1 MGLVFKQFNLA
12 VPYRFGKEET
22 LPLVAIYGTIIF
34 GNTFLEGQIHEK
46 RKQTTTI
53 YTFILLKSF
62 FSSTHKIIPLRPV
75 VDLKFTLLGDA
86 SRSPVDVY
94 VFYFTDPK
102 AKRRFCFLP
111 QWSLIRLH
119 ATVVLNILLC
129 HRYTFSGISRL

>member
-1 MGLVFKQFNLA
+1 MKYLDADIIAMGLVFKQFNLA

-62 FSSTHKIIPLRPV
+62 FSSRHKIIPVRLI

-86 SRSPVDVY
+86 SIDHQLM
-94 VFYFTDPK
+94 FMNFT
-102 AKRRFCFLP
+102 LP
-111 QWSLIRLH
+111 IRG
-119 ATVVLNILLC
+119 LNSS
-129 HRYTFSGISRL
+129 YNGP